1 MSDTLFRK
9 SSLDSL
15 SSPEQLN
22 DYIKVSNPGVW
33 MILAALFILL
43 AAVLFW
49 GFTGG
54 LPTSIHTRGVISGGN
69 ALCYINTDAAGAVK
83 AGQGVKIQPAGRQ
96 ETISGQVDT
105 VGPVPMSVAEIAA
118 DLHSDYLSQALA
130 TNGFA
135 VKVVVSVNGSDI
147 PEGTLL
153 DLSIVTDAVR
163 PIDFL
168 LK

>member
-54 LPTSIHTRGVISGGN
+54 LPTSIQTRGVICGGN
-69 ALCYINTDAAGAVK
+69 ALCYINTDDAGAVK
-83 AGQGVKIQPAGRQ
+83 AGQKVKIQPAGRQ
-96 ETISGQVDT
+96 ETISGVVDT
-105 VGPVPMSVAEIAA
+105 VGPVPMSAAEIAA

-130 TNGFA
+130 SNGFA

-147 PEGTLL
+147 PEETLL

>member
-1 MSDTLFRK
+1 MSETLFRK